1 MEVACIYTGHL
12 DWASYAYFITH
23 VILLFAIV
31 IAQSLCDEHSDAN
44 AVVYNNNIVHCTHSP
59 SP

>member
-1 MEVACIYTGHL
+1 MGVACIYTGHL
-12 DWASYAYFITH
+12 NRASYANFITH

-31 IAQSLCDEHSDAN
+31 IAQSFYDGHSDAN
-44 AVVYNNNIVHCTHSP
+44 AVVYINTVCCAHSL